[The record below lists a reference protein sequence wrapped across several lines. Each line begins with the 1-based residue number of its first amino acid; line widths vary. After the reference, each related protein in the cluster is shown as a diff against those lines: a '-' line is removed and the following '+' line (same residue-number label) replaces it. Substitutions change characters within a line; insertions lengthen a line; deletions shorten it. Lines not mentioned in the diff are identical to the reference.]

1 MTWVED
7 IQRAVDE
14 TLVIEGDDIAL
25 QIENMD
31 SKRYHTSAYF
41 ESLARHYAEK
51 YRDTQFD
58 LILATDNNAYDF
70 LLQRKDELF
79 PGVPMVFSGVN
90 DFNDTQI
97 SDVAKITGVAEQFD
111 AGGTIEFAL
120 KTFPKTRQIYII
132 NDYLKTGRAWVRE
145 LERQLS
151 EIDPTVELIYSEN
164 LSLAE
169 QKKRIAGLPETALV
183 LLGVYYSDRDGY
195 QSTYEKIG
203 AELVAESQVPVFCL
217 LEFNVGQ
224 HVIGGNVISG
234 YYQGQMMAALGKKI
248 LQGEPVESLA
258 VVSQGANQFIFD
270 FNALTK
276 WGIGLSELPEEA
288 IVINEPW
295 TFYNAYR
302 SQIWLAVVFVL
313 LLLAIILTLYFSIRK
328 RIKIESELRDS
339 KQRFESIFN
348 QTFQFIGLLTPEGVV
363 LDANQTALKRSN
375 IDLGEI
381 KDRHFAD
388 APWFSHSPQEQAK
401 LREAIRTAAS
411 GEFVRLQMTHQI
423 EPGRLIDVDFS
434 LKPVFDAKGEVTL
447 LIPEGRDISELKEA
461 QSALEQSSNLLKRL
475 VADQQ
480 FLLNNINDFI
490 YRHDLTGK
498 FEYVSPSIKQI
509 TGYTVEEWGGH
520 YADYLT
526 ASPLNERVK
535 KYTDEALRT
544 GVQHVPYEIE
554 ITHKNGNLLRL
565 EISERPYKKADEIV
579 GMIGVARDVTDRAKA
594 EEVVQDLNSFQQTIL
609 ENADVWLAV
618 YDV

>member
-234 YYQGQMMAALGKKI
+234 YYQGQMMAAL
-248 LQGEPVESLA
+248 
-258 VVSQGANQFIFD
+258 
-270 FNALTK
+270 
-276 WGIGLSELPEEA
+276 
-288 IVINEPW
+288 
-295 TFYNAYR
+295 
-302 SQIWLAVVFVL
+302 
-313 LLLAIILTLYFSIRK
+313 
-328 RIKIESELRDS
+328 
-339 KQRFESIFN
+339 
-348 QTFQFIGLLTPEGVV
+348 
-363 LDANQTALKRSN
+363 
-375 IDLGEI
+375 
-381 KDRHFAD
+381 
-388 APWFSHSPQEQAK
+388 
-401 LREAIRTAAS
+401 
-411 GEFVRLQMTHQI
+411 
-423 EPGRLIDVDFS
+423 
-434 LKPVFDAKGEVTL
+434 
-447 LIPEGRDISELKEA
+447 
-461 QSALEQSSNLLKRL
+461 
-475 VADQQ
+475 
-480 FLLNNINDFI
+480 
-490 YRHDLTGK
+490 
-498 FEYVSPSIKQI
+498 
-509 TGYTVEEWGGH
+509 
-520 YADYLT
+520 
-526 ASPLNERVK
+526 
-535 KYTDEALRT
+535 
-544 GVQHVPYEIE
+544 
-554 ITHKNGNLLRL
+554 
-565 EISERPYKKADEIV
+565 
-579 GMIGVARDVTDRAKA
+579 
-594 EEVVQDLNSFQQTIL
+594 
-609 ENADVWLAV
+609 
-618 YDV
+618 